1 MLYHTDLR
9 VMSRKKTQISELDLS
24 TIGGRIAYIR
34 LTNNLSQAQ
43 FAEKTGFSKGNV
55 GGLETHKYEPSY
67 KAITRLIELFKVEPN
82 WLLFGKTAQKTN
94 ENQEPLS
101 QNQSVIT
108 EHQDIVKGFKRP
120 EKTKE
125 INEDLLILE
134 EIDQDGFDEVHEI
147 IKRKIERKSSLKKT
161 RKIRRGPRE
170 IQSSAQKN
178 RANGK

>member
-1 MLYHTDLR
+1 
-9 VMSRKKTQISELDLS
+9 MSRKKTQISELDLS

-34 LTNNLSQAQ
+34 LSNNLSQAQ
-43 FAEKTGFSKGNV
+43 FAEKTGFSRGNV

-94 ENQEPLS
+94 ENPEPLP
-101 QNQSVIT
+101 QKQSVIT

-120 EKTKE
+120 EKAKE
-125 INEDLLILE
+125 INEDLLTLE

-147 IKRKIERKSSLKKT
+147 IKRKIERKKYLKKT
-161 RKIRRGPRE
+161 RKIQKRPGQTPAS
-170 IQSSAQKN
+170 IQKKH
-178 RANGK
+178 ANGS

>member
-1 MLYHTDLR
+1 
-9 VMSRKKTQISELDLS
+9 MSRKKTQISELDLS

-82 WLLFGKTAQKTN
+82 WLLFGETSQKTN
-94 ENQEPLS
+94 ENPEPLS
-101 QNQSVIT
+101 QKQSVIT
-108 EHQDIVKGFKRP
+108 EHQDIVRGFKRP
-120 EKTKE
+120 EKAKE

-134 EIDQDGFDEVHEI
+134 EIDQEGFNEVHEI
-147 IKRKIERKSSLKKT
+147 IKLKIERKKIFKKT
-161 RKIRRGPRE
+161 RKIRRGPRK
-170 IQSSAQKN
+170 ISSSTPKES
-178 RANGK
+178 ANGN